1 MSLQI
6 GVQPAELVQHRPH
19 QGSGPRLTAPE
30 IRESCSTSMSF
41 AKTIYGDNV
50 TTEHKMRSCLK
61 EHEAWPL
68 INRSMLILAHI
79 TILHVPQMSILF
91 WFCWPNLGTWLGRGN
106 RRSVRQALDL
116 DKKYSLMGVVTV
128 YFSSLFISLFDVGNF
143 TFLICLPRAQH
154 WAWYRISTQNRE

>member
-19 QGSGPRLTAPE
+19 QGSDPRLTAPE

-68 INRSMLILAHI
+68 INRPMLILAHI
-79 TILHVPQMSILF
+79 TRS
-91 WFCWPNLGTWLGRGN
+91 PN
-106 RRSVRQALDL
+106 
-116 DKKYSLMGVVTV
+116 V
-128 YFSSLFISLFDVGNF
+128 YFILVLLSQLGHLAG
-143 TFLICLPRAQH
+143 P
-154 WAWYRISTQNRE
+154 W